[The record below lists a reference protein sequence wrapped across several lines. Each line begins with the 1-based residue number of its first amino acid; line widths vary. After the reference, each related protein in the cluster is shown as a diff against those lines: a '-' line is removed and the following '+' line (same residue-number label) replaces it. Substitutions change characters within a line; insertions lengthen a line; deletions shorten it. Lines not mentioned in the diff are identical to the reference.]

1 MAQKE
6 KSSSV
11 MEDVKKGLG
20 KAADLTSLKFKLGQ
34 AKTKRKNAY
43 TRLGELA
50 YSTYRPRTDAVTA
63 DIENA
68 IAAAVK
74 AALPTLTVTGIDA
87 DGVSHSWT
95 MYGVAQ

>member
-11 MEDVKKGLG
+11 MEDVKKGIG

-68 IAAAVK
+68 IAATVNEIT
-74 AALPTLTVTGIDA
+74 ALSQTITELELRIKLLRA
-87 DGVSHSWT
+87 E
-95 MYGVAQ
+95 M

>member
-43 TRLGELA
+43 IRLGELA

-68 IAAAVK
+68 IAAAVNEI
-74 AALPTLTVTGIDA
+74 TVLSQTITELELRIKLLRA
-87 DGVSHSWT
+87 E
-95 MYGVAQ
+95 M